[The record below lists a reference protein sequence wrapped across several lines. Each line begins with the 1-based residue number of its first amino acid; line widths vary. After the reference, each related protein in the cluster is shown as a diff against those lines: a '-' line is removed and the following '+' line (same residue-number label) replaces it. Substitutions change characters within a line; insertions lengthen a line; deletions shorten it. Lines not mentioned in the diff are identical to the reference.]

1 MAINGVG
8 GNMEIRKENKAVE
21 FIKKYG
27 LYVAVGVVVFAVAL
41 TFTLL
46 ATLGGS
52 VRTGTD
58 TLNFVSPM
66 SNATVVKDYSDTEL
80 QLNETLGHW
89 EAHLSVDLT
98 SENSDVFSVL
108 DGTVASVNYDYLNG
122 YTVTIN
128 HADGFVSIYSSLEEA
143 VDVKEG
149 DTVTAGE
156 KIGKA
161 SETATSELELGSH
174 LHFTLKLNDDYVNP
188 NSYLNLELK

>member
-1 MAINGVG
+1 M
-8 GNMEIRKENKAVE
+8 
-21 FIKKYG
+21 
-27 LYVAVGVVVFAVAL
+27 
-41 TFTLL
+41 
-46 ATLGGS
+46 
-52 VRTGTD
+52 
-58 TLNFVSPM
+58 
-66 SNATVVKDYSDTEL
+66 
-80 QLNETLGHW
+80 
-89 EAHLSVDLT
+89 
-98 SENSDVFSVL
+98 L

-174 LHFTLKLNDDYVNP
+174 LHFTLKLGDDYVNP